1 MAHPTLEKIKAAI
14 PHRPPM
20 LLLDEIVSQDP
31 ESIVCRKRFAGDEFF
46 FQGHYPDQPIV
57 PGVIL
62 CECGAQA
69 GAVMLSEIM
78 VGEAGMVPVITRM
91 NDVKFKKMVGPG
103 DEIEITVKL
112 DEVVSTAYFMTAVI
126 RAREKSQL
134 GCQSLVAWLA
144 SRTEFIPLP
153 IMSSLKLKF
162 HAGSE
167 KAQL

>member
-20 LLLDEIVSQDP
+20 LLLDEIVSQDA

-78 VGEAGMVPVITRM
+78 VGEEGMVPVITRM
-91 NDVKFKKMVGPG
+91 NDVKFKKMVSPG
-103 DEIEITVKL
+103 DEIEISVKL

-126 RAREKSQL
+126 RADGKIAARLSITCSMAK
-134 GCQSLVAWLA
+134 
-144 SRTEFIPLP
+144 
-153 IMSSLKLKF
+153 K
-162 HAGSE
+162 
-167 KAQL
+167 